1 MLHYVFVLLH
11 NALTVLR
18 SVIASIIYHSRHI
31 GAVIASYNYFSKLI
45 YQLYCFYSLS
55 LFCCYLSAF
64 QHLQILRFIF
74 FLAECAHN
82 TGNTNITPIFCYT
95 TSQLTPRGKNVAA
108 GRWTLFLPEIYCTF
122 MHLFKTR
129 FYIYF
134 ISKYKCI
141 KCLWRLVLQ
150 QYSDNTMLQ
159 FAFSHNAF
167 AHWRKFILLVY
178 WSCYR
183 ILSCRCVKVRA
194 VITLKVMALRT

>member
-11 NALTVLR
+11 NTLTVLR
-18 SVIASIIYHSRHI
+18 SVIASIIYHSRHF

-45 YQLYCFYSLS
+45 DQLYCFYSLS

-108 GRWTLFLPEIYCTF
+108 GRWTLFWPEIYCTF
-122 MHLFKTR
+122 MHLFAMLNSCWTSLLTLVWNVSNI
-129 FYIYF
+129 F
-134 ISKYKCI
+134 
-141 KCLWRLVLQ
+141 RLR
-150 QYSDNTMLQ
+150 N
-159 FAFSHNAF
+159 
-167 AHWRKFILLVY
+167 ILLIG
-178 WSCYR
+178 R
-183 ILSCRCVKVRA
+183 VKV
-194 VITLKVMALRT
+194 VILHGVLLS